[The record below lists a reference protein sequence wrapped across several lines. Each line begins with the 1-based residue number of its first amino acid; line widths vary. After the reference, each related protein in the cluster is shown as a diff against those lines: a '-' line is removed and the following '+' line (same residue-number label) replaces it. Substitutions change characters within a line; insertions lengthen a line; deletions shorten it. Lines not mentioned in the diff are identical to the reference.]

1 MALGGIRRSVG
12 SVTES
17 TTPHVLIV
25 GDGVAALETLIALR
39 DLAADRMTITLVAP
53 GTNFT

>member
-1 MALGGIRRSVG
+1 MTEPTTPSVLILGG
-12 SVTES
+12 
-17 TTPHVLIV
+17 
-25 GDGVAALETLIALR
+25 GVAALETLIALR